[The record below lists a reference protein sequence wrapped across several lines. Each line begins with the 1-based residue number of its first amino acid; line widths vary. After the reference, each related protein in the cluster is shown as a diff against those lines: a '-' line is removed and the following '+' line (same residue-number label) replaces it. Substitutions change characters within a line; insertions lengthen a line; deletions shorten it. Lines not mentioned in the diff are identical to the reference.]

1 MDYHIPELISR
12 ESLSLQVA
20 ARLQELQ
27 VLRNEKQKAL
37 RNAPKGR
44 LRISTSKSGHSHFY
58 LVSNSN
64 LNGVYVPEKEL
75 RKVQAVAQRDYD
87 KAILSATIREIEL
100 LEKFAQRYKG
110 TEIEDTYNSLN
121 SARKRL
127 VSPAILPDAKYA
139 ELWQSLPYK
148 AKSFT
153 EGSPEIYTSRGVRV
167 RSKSEVII
175 ADSLDSE
182 GIPFR
187 YEFPLTVKSMGT
199 LHPDFYCLNIH
210 SRKELVWEHFGLMDY
225 PEYASNAVKKI
236 ELFDKSGY
244 TLGDKF
250 ITTFETSTTPLNAK
264 HVRSVIR
271 KFLK

>member
-12 ESLSLQVA
+12 ESLSLQMA

-27 VLRNEKQKAL
+27 VLRSEKQKAL

-44 LRISTSKSGHSHFY
+44 LRISTSKNGHSHFY

-75 RKVQAVAQRDYD
+75 RKVQAVAQRDYN

-100 LEKFAQRYKG
+100 LEKFAQKYNG
-110 TEIEDTYNSLN
+110 TEIEDIYNALN
-121 SARKRL
+121 PARKRL
-127 VSPAILPDAKYA
+127 VAPAILPDAKYA
-139 ELWQSLPYK
+139 ELWRNLPYK
-148 AKSFT
+148 AKSFAEDT
-153 EGSPEIYTSRGVRV
+153 PEIYTSRGVRV

-187 YEFPLTVKSMGT
+187 YEFPLTVKGMGT
-199 LHPDFYCLNIH
+199 LHPDFYCLNIR
-210 SRKELVWEHFGLMDY
+210 SRKELVWEHFGLMDN

-236 ELFDKSGY
+236 ELYDKSGY

-250 ITTFETSTTPLNAK
+250 IATFETSTTPLNAK
-264 HVRSVIR
+264 HVRNVIR

>member
-1 MDYHIPELISR
+1 MDNHIPELISR
-12 ESLSLQVA
+12 ESLSFQVA

-27 VLRNEKQKAL
+27 ALRSEKQKAL

-44 LRISTSKSGHSHFY
+44 LRISTSKSGYPHFY

-75 RKVQAVAQRDYD
+75 HKVQAVAQRDYN
-87 KAILSATIREIEL
+87 KALLSAAIREIEL
-100 LEKFAQRYKG
+100 LEKFAQKYNG
-110 TEIEDTYNSLN
+110 TEIEDIYNSLN
-121 SARKRL
+121 PARRGL

-139 ELWQSLPYK
+139 ELWRSLPYK
-148 AKSFT
+148 AKSFAEDT
-153 EGSPEIYTSRGVRV
+153 PEIYTSRGVRV

-187 YEFPLTVKSMGT
+187 YEFPLTVKGMGT

-210 SRKELVWEHFGLMDY
+210 SRKELVWEHFGLMDN

-236 ELFDKSGY
+236 EHYDKSGY
-244 TLGDKF
+244 TLGEKL
-250 ITTFETSTTPLNAK
+250 IATFETSTTPLNAK
-264 HVRSVIR
+264 HVRNVIR

>member
-27 VLRNEKQKAL
+27 VLRSEKQKAL

-148 AKSFT
+148 AKSFAEDT
-153 EGSPEIYTSRGVRV
+153 PEIYTSRGERV

-182 GIPFR
+182 GVPFR
-187 YEFPLTVKSMGT
+187 YEFPLTVKGMGT

-210 SRKELVWEHFGLMDY
+210 SRKELVWEHFGLMDN

-236 ELFDKSGY
+236 ELYDKSGY

-250 ITTFETSTTPLNAK
+250 IATFETSATPLNAK

>member
-1 MDYHIPELISR
+1 MDNHIPELISR
-12 ESLSLQVA
+12 ESLSFQVA

-27 VLRNEKQKAL
+27 ALRSEKQKAL

-44 LRISTSKSGHSHFY
+44 LRISTSKSGYPHFY

-75 RKVQAVAQRDYD
+75 HKVQAVAQRDYN
-87 KAILSATIREIEL
+87 KAILSAAIREIEL
-100 LEKFAQRYKG
+100 LEKFAQKYNG
-110 TEIEDTYNSLN
+110 TEIEDIYNALN
-121 SARKRL
+121 PARRGL

-139 ELWQSLPYK
+139 ELWRSLPYK
-148 AKSFT
+148 AKSFAEDT
-153 EGSPEIYTSRGVRV
+153 PEIYTSRGVRV

-182 GIPFR
+182 GIPVR
-187 YEFPLTVKSMGT
+187 YEFPLTVKGMGT

-210 SRKELVWEHFGLMDY
+210 SRKELVWEHFGLMDN

-236 ELFDKSGY
+236 EHYDKSGY
-244 TLGDKF
+244 TLGEKL
-250 ITTFETSTTPLNAK
+250 IATFETSTTPLNAK
-264 HVRSVIR
+264 HVRNVIR